1 MGTRSRLYRS
11 LILCE
16 FMGSIGE
23 AILLGSMSLPGILDR
38 RPYQDTQN
46 LKGPEHLEQVTVFLA
61 VHMYTSLSIVVCL
74 KEHQVNFGLVLLQI
88 LSKIC
93 TMPIFIVPN

>member
-1 MGTRSRLYRS
+1 METRSRLYRS

-16 FMGSIGE
+16 FVGSIGE

-46 LKGPEHLEQVTVFLA
+46 LKEPEHLEQVTVSLA
-61 VHMYTSLSIVVCL
+61 AHTYTSLSTAVCL
-74 KEHQVNFGLVLLQI
+74 KEHQVSFGLVLLQI